1 MTPPLTPP
9 LALPL
14 RIRFS
19 LGLAI
24 GFLALGLLLLVFG
37 LLNDRV
43 PNAVL
48 GALFLV
54 LGGLQITGVAIVV
67 SATEVQVKSAL
78 RTTARRVP
86 IEGLA
91 DLRIDG
97 LKLLRAS
104 DGLRITSIS
113 GVAARSSD
121 VQLLRDAITE
131 TKGPA

>member
-1 MTPPLTPP
+1 MT
-9 LALPL
+9 LPL
-14 RIRFS
+14 RIRFP

-24 GFLALGLLLLVFG
+24 GFLALGLLLLVWG
-37 LLNDRV
+37 LVNDRI

-48 GALFLV
+48 GAMFLV
-54 LGGLQITGVAIVV
+54 LGGLQYTGVAIIVG
-67 SATEVQVKSAL
+67 AKEVQVKSAL

-91 DLRIDG
+91 DLKIDG

-121 VQLLRDAITE
+121 VEELRAAITE
-131 TKGPA
+131 AGGTA

>member
-1 MTPPLTPP
+1 MT
-9 LALPL
+9 APL

-19 LGLAI
+19 LALTI

-48 GALFLV
+48 GAMFLV
-54 LGGLQITGVAIVV
+54 LGGLQLTGVAIVI
-67 SATEVQVKSAL
+67 SPKEVQVKSAL

-91 DLRIDG
+91 DLRIEG

-104 DGLRITSIS
+104 DGLRITSVS
-113 GVAARSSD
+113 GVAARSAD
-121 VQLLRDAITE
+121 VELLRNAIAAA
-131 TKGPA
+131 GGAA